1 MNTGLE
7 QKPFSISELA
17 VSGLA
22 LASVT
27 LTAFVGVSVS
37 LPQDQAPVASEAP
50 AAFTLSAAPVAPA
63 QVDATPPWGA
73 ALAVA
78 SPPRARPGET
88 SGGAGVSR
96 ALQFAAPAV
105 EPEAPPAMAAEAE
118 KVPAAVAT
126 EPPVERMPAPAG
138 VRSARA
144 RSSPTQPGGFI
155 EMLRNDDGEP
165 APPWKLPDADPPG
178 KLADPAPKP
187 AGPDRNTPNRSDAAT
202 MQRRLHDLGYYFG
215 DSTGVWGAESRK
227 ALRDFKRTNGLP
239 DDDQWDRETKQRL
252 LSGTSAPARRTFVG
266 RWALDSEEC
275 VQRDDAGRLVIDA
288 RGAETTGGKCDFQSL
303 KQENANSWR
312 VRAICSVSGRSWNAD
327 IGLRLVGPT
336 LQWSSERGTETYVR
350 CLKS

>member
-7 QKPFSISELA
+7 QKPFSVSELA
-17 VSGLA
+17 VSGIA
-22 LASVT
+22 LASVA
-27 LTAFVGVSVS
+27 LIAFIGASMS
-37 LPQDQAPVASEAP
+37 LPQIPAPVASAPP
-50 AAFTLSAAPVAPA
+50 AALAPSAAPAAPA
-63 QVDATPPWGA
+63 QVAATPPWGA

-78 SPPRARPGET
+78 SPPRARSSET
-88 SGGAGVSR
+88 SGGASR
-96 ALQFAAPAV
+96 ALQFAAPPAEPESPLAV
-105 EPEAPPAMAAEAE
+105 EAAAE
-118 KVPAAVAT
+118 KMPAPVAT
-126 EPPVERMPAPAG
+126 EPPAERMPAPAAVPPAKPG
-138 VRSARA
+138 
-144 RSSPTQPGGFI
+144 SSPTQPGGFI

-165 APPWKLPDADPPG
+165 ASPWKLPDPAPPS

-187 AGPDRNTPNRSDAAT
+187 APDRNVLNRSDAAAI
-202 MQRRLHDLGYYFG
+202 QRRLRDLGYYFG
-215 DSTGVWGAESRK
+215 DSNGTWGVESRK
-227 ALRDFKRTNGLP
+227 ALRDFKRANGLP

-252 LSGTSAPARRTFVG
+252 LSGTRVQARRTFVG

-303 KQENANSWR
+303 KQENATSWR
-312 VRAICSVSGRSWNAD
+312 VRAICSVSGQSWNAD